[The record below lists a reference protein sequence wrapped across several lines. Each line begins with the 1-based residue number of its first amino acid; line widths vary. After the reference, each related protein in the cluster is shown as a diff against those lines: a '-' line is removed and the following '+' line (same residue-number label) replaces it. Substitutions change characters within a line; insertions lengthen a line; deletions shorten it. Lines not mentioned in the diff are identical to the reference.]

1 MAAESL
7 HIQNGVIIS
16 RHEFKLQ
23 ASLSGGPD
31 GQHVNKTHSRIT
43 LRWHLDSSQ
52 ALSER
57 QRNYL
62 RTRIA
67 NRITNA
73 GCVVIHCDAHRQQM
87 RNIQG
92 ARQILKELIYNGL
105 QRPKR
110 RKPTRPTKS
119 SQRKRVD
126 GKKKRG
132 ALKQN
137 RRKPG
142 AGE

>member
-1 MAAESL
+1 MAEDL
-7 HIQNGVIIS
+7 QIQNGVIIPG
-16 RHEFKLQ
+16 HELELK
-23 ASLSGGPD
+23 ASLSGGPG

-57 QRNYL
+57 QRSYL
-62 RTRIA
+62 AMRIA

-73 GCVVIHCDAHRQQM
+73 GFVVVHCGTYRQQR

-92 ARQILKELIYNGL
+92 ARQLLKELIYTGL
-105 QRPKR
+105 QRPKKR
-110 RKPTRPTKS
+110 RPTRPTRS
-119 SQRKRVD
+119 SQRKRVAR
-126 GKKKRG
+126 KKKRG
-132 ALKQN
+132 ELKQN

-142 AGE
+142 AGQ

>member
-1 MAAESL
+1 VAEDL
-7 HIQNGVIIS
+7 QIQNGVIIPG
-16 RHEFKLQ
+16 HELELK
-23 ASLSGGPD
+23 ASLSGGPG

-57 QRNYL
+57 QRSYL
-62 RTRIA
+62 AMRIA

-73 GCVVIHCDAHRQQM
+73 GFVVVHCGTYRQQR

-92 ARQILKELIYNGL
+92 ARQLLKELIYTGL
-105 QRPKR
+105 QRPKKR
-110 RKPTRPTKS
+110 RPTRPTRS
-119 SQRKRVD
+119 SQRKRVAR
-126 GKKKRG
+126 KKKRG
-132 ALKQN
+132 ELKQN

-142 AGE
+142 AGQ